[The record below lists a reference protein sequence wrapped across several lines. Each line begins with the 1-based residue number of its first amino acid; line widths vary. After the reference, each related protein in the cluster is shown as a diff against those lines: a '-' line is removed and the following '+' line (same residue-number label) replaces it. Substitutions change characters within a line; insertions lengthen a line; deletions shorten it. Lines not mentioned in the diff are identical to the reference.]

1 MTIVIGVI
9 AVLTVAQLIVLGAM
23 GGIGPLKFIHDN
35 KIANDPGNAEE
46 YHLENVTPLENSP
59 LAGKKLLF
67 LGSSVTYGSA
77 SLGVS
82 MADYIAVLDSCD
94 VVKEAVSGTTLAKMG
109 ASTYVSRLLNV
120 DTSQKFDAVICQ
132 LSTNDATLKIVLGEI
147 STSTELED
155 FDRNTVIGAM
165 EYIIAYVKQTWDCPV
180 IFYTGTKYGSEPY
193 AAMVDALLR
202 LQDKWDIGVID
213 LWNDP
218 DMNAVS
224 GDDYDFYMND
234 SIHPTQA
241 GYLKWLT
248 PKFEA
253 YLAEIFATE

>member
-82 MADYIAVLDSCD
+82 MADYIA
-94 VVKEAVSGTTLAKMG
+94 
-109 ASTYVSRLLNV
+109 
-120 DTSQKFDAVICQ
+120 
-132 LSTNDATLKIVLGEI
+132 
-147 STSTELED
+147 ELED

-241 GYLKWLT
+241 GYLKWWT

>member
-1 MTIVIGVI
+1 
-9 AVLTVAQLIVLGAM
+9 
-23 GGIGPLKFIHDN
+23 
-35 KIANDPGNAEE
+35 
-46 YHLENVTPLENSP
+46 
-59 LAGKKLLF
+59 
-67 LGSSVTYGSA
+67 
-77 SLGVS
+77 
-82 MADYIAVLDSCD
+82 
-94 VVKEAVSGTTLAKMG
+94 MG

-241 GYLKWLT
+241 GYLKWWT

>member
-120 DTSQKFDAVICQ
+120 D
-132 LSTNDATLKIVLGEI
+132 N
-147 STSTELED
+147 
-155 FDRNTVIGAM
+155 
-165 EYIIAYVKQTWDCPV
+165 
-180 IFYTGTKYGSEPY
+180 
-193 AAMVDALLR
+193 
-202 LQDKWDIGVID
+202 
-213 LWNDP
+213 
-218 DMNAVS
+218 
-224 GDDYDFYMND
+224 
-234 SIHPTQA
+234 
-241 GYLKWLT
+241 
-248 PKFEA
+248 
-253 YLAEIFATE
+253 